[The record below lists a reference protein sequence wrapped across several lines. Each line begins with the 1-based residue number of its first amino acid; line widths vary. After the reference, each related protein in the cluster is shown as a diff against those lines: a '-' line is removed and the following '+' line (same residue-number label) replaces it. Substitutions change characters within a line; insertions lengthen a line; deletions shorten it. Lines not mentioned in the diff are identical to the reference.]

1 MVLCEGKCM
10 GIVHTKN
17 TTKEEIGLMM
27 TGAKNFLELEPEK
40 KTGFAPD
47 SLLSE
52 EEWKK
57 LEKEDA
63 KNDK

>member
-1 MVLCEGKCM
+1 M

-27 TGAKNFLELEPEK
+27 TGAKNLVELYPEK
-40 KTGFAPD
+40 EQGIAPD
-47 SLLSE
+47 SLLTKK
-52 EEWKK
+52 EWKK
-57 LEKEDA
+57 LAKENE